1 MLERQTTIAD
11 LPYTQTEKLRP
22 SKSLRRFQVASLS
35 LLVMSGMIN
44 MIDRSTLAIA
54 NPLIRHDLGLSVAQM
69 GLLLSAFLWA
79 YAFCQLPVGFLVD
92 RIGPRLL
99 LGAAQIVWSVAQLL
113 CGFAG
118 SFAAFCAMR
127 MMLGAGESPQFPI
140 SARVVRDCFS
150 PRDRGLPTGV
160 FLLSSSIGP
169 ALSAPLITLLMTGF
183 GWRAMFAI
191 MGLAGIAAAIIWLSF
206 YRSPAKRGFQVSDA
220 RYLAQEASKSAPVT
234 PADWRKLFRHRTS
247 WGMILG
253 FFGTIYLIWLY
264 TAWLPGYLEIQRHMS
279 IPHTGLI
286 AAIPFFGGTAGS
298 ITGGLVIDRLAAGQ
312 RFAPLTAC
320 KMAAVV
326 GLTGMALF
334 TAVAAEV
341 PDNRL
346 AIAAMTLAMFL
357 GFFAMS
363 GQWSMVSVG
372 APQSFVGSLGG
383 LMNFGGYL
391 GGALAP
397 MITGFIVQSMHSFVP
412 ALLTAAVIGLV
423 AAMLCL
429 LLVDKPLP
437 NVQEER
443 TVSIG

>member
-1 MLERQTTIAD
+1 MLEQQTTIAD
-11 LPYTQTEKLRP
+11 MPYAEAEKIRP
-22 SKSLRRFQVASLS
+22 SRKLRRFQIASLS

-44 MIDRSTLAIA
+44 MIDRSTLSIA
-54 NPLIRHDLGLSVAQM
+54 NPLIRHDLGISVAQM
-69 GLLLSAFLWA
+69 GLLLSSFLWA
-79 YAFCQLPVGFLVD
+79 YAFCQLPVGFFVD

-99 LGAAQIVWSVAQLL
+99 LGAAQIVWSVAQLF

-118 SFAAFCAMR
+118 GFGEFCALR
-127 MMLGAGESPQFPI
+127 MLLGAGESPQFPI

-150 PRDRGLPTGV
+150 PQDRGLPTGV

-169 ALSAPLITLLMTGF
+169 AIAAPLVTLIMTTF
-183 GWRAMFAI
+183 GWRAMFAV
-191 MGLAGIAAAIIWLSF
+191 MGLAGIAAACVWLAF
-206 YRSPAKRGFQVSDA
+206 YRSPAKHGFQTTDA
-220 RYLAQEASKSAPVT
+220 RYLAQQETKPALVT
-234 PADWRKLFRHRTS
+234 PSDWRKLFGHRTS

-286 AAIPFFGGTAGS
+286 AAIPFFGGTVGS
-298 ITGGLVIDRLAAGQ
+298 ITGGLVIDRLAARQ
-312 RFAPLTAC
+312 RVTPLIAC
-320 KMAAVV
+320 KMAAVI

-341 PDNRL
+341 SDNDL

-363 GQWSMVSVG
+363 GQWAMVSVG
-372 APQSFVGSLGG
+372 APQNFVGSLGG

-397 MITGFIVQSMHSFVP
+397 MITGFIVQSTHSFVP
-412 ALLTAAVIGLV
+412 ALLTAAVIGL
-423 AAMLCL
+423 ASAMLCL
-429 LLVDKPLP
+429 ALVKQP
-437 NVQEER
+437 
-443 TVSIG
+443 VSIS